1 MFFSKA
7 MDRDK
12 SKLKSTKMQKAN
24 PCNKNDIKPI
34 NSGVF
39 PLSTSRLLISLIMLF
54 QVASSQIG
62 KETMSNREQVTM
74 TTTLEA
80 NSAKKK
86 KKKKKKTLVS
96 YHKDEK

>member
-1 MFFSKA
+1 
-7 MDRDK
+7 
-12 SKLKSTKMQKAN
+12 
-24 PCNKNDIKPI
+24 
-34 NSGVF
+34 
-39 PLSTSRLLISLIMLF
+39 MLF
-54 QVASSQIG
+54 QVASSKIG

-74 TTTLEA
+74 ITTLEA